1 MLITICNINI
11 IINMLVGL
19 VLVELII
26 NIILIII
33 NLIIIN
39 IIITIIITI
48 IIKDRV
54 ILLRL
59 RIILIL
65 RCNNLLNLLQRNH
78 SNNWANLP
86 KRSSLSAL
94 KTRTAPMSTTRH
106 INLSSPTHVGCFPV
120 STRTFRSTPTTSATC
135 PAKQLN
141 RPKLRAVSTA
151 VVATFPSTTVA
162 RVLTT
167 ALEVSLR
174 VNPLRN
180 EAAVARTERPF
191 KRHHNLL
198 RRSRCCRRMP
208 PTLRSSQ

>member
-1 MLITICNINI
+1 MLTIRCNINI

-19 VLVELII
+19 ALVELII

-39 IIITIIITI
+39 IIITIITII
-48 IIKDRV
+48 IIKDRI

-59 RIILIL
+59 RITLIL
-65 RCNNLLNLLQRNH
+65 RCNNLLNLLQRNRN
-78 SNNWANLP
+78 NNWVNLP
-86 KRSSLSAL
+86 KRNFRSAL
-94 KTRTAPMSTTRH
+94 KTRTAPMSTTRR
-106 INLSSPTHVGCFPV
+106 INLSSPTRVVCSPA

-141 RPKLRAVSTA
+141 PPKLRAASTA
-151 VVATFPSTTVA
+151 AVATSPSTTVA
-162 RVLTT
+162 RAPTT
-167 ALEVSLR
+167 ALAASLR

-191 KRHHNLL
+191 KKRRNLL
-198 RRSRCCRRMP
+198 RRLRCCHRMR